1 MADCQRTR
9 LGGFAGLAALARFSG
24 RAAGETRAV
33 GKFPDADKASVER
46 GETRREA
53 LFLLLRQALPVLC
66 RSHVLQPLEYV
77 IKGNIVAVAHRV
89 SHLFDADA
97 GICQQRMG
105 DVHLG
110 TQHMIVKKHAC
121 LPADKG

>member
-1 MADCQRTR
+1 MLDLLWQKSDRLYMHRFYEILLKIHSFFVTLKKHGETVADCQRTR

-77 IKGNIVAVAHRV
+77 IKE
-89 SHLFDADA
+89 
-97 GICQQRMG
+97 
-105 DVHLG
+105 
-110 TQHMIVKKHAC
+110 T
-121 LPADKG
+121 